1 MATPNPEVAQA
12 TEITVFNWVTAI
24 GSVSGALITAT
35 SVVVAV
41 IFGIKTLNQTRRD
54 SRDRSRPMVA
64 AYLERDPH
72 PGGLGAY
79 LVIENLGQSVAY
91 NVRVTFSPAIVNTGT
106 SSGNASFVPT
116 LLRRYAEPIPNL
128 IPNLRMRNLWHIPD
142 KSKKNEDG
150 NYLNDEPIPDRVVA
164 RVRYSD
170 AALINARNTHR
181 YDESF
186 VLDVNTLRGET
197 ITTHTNDHLGLHKR
211 STKAMEKLSGEFH
224 SVATRWLRNNPL
236 DDPPSERD

>member
-1 MATPNPEVAQA
+1 MATPNPEITQAA

-41 IFGIKTLNQTRRD
+41 VFGIKTLNQTRRD

-72 PGGLGAY
+72 PSGLGAY

-91 NVRVTFSPAIVNTGT
+91 NVRVTFSPAIEDTGT
-106 SSGNASFVPT
+106 RSGAESFVPT

-128 IPNLRMRNLWHIPD
+128 IPGVALRNLWYMPD
-142 KSKKNEDG
+142 RSTTNEHKG
-150 NYLNDEPIPDRVVA
+150 YVNDEPIPDRVTA

-170 AALINARNTHR
+170 DPLINARTTHR
-181 YDESF
+181 YDECF
-186 VLDVNTLRGET
+186 VLDVQTLRGES
-197 ITTHTNDHLGLHKR
+197 ITTHSDDHLGLHER
-211 STKAMEKLSGEFH
+211 STKAIEAMKKDVNA
-224 SVATRWLRNNPL
+224 VAQRWLRKNAQQ
-236 DDPPSERD
+236 